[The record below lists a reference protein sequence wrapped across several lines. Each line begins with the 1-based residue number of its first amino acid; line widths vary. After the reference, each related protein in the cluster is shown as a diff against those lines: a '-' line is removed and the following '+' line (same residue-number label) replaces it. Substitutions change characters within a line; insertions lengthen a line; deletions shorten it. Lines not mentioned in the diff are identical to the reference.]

1 LSSFSPGTFGVI
13 GLGRMAQ
20 ALLFP
25 LMASGL
31 LPRERVQAVVASDAS
46 AQRLAAAH
54 PGLAVGT
61 DAAAAWRADAL
72 LLAVKPQQLAA
83 LAATAPA
90 PPSATEGA
98 AEGSTQP
105 PLLISVLAGVTLG
118 RLQALFPGRRIV
130 RAVPNTPCLVGAGLC
145 GLAWGEGVS
154 EAQRRWVQQLFA
166 QVAEV
171 VELPEPQL
179 DAFLALTSSGP
190 AFVALVSEAM
200 ADGAVAAGLPRALAQ
215 HLAHRT
221 LAGTAALLHEQD
233 LHPGQLKDMVSSP
246 GGTTIAGLRRLEA
259 GGVRSAL
266 LEAVLAAAERSREL
280 G

>member
-266 LEAVLAAAERSREL
+266 LEGVLAAAERSREL

>member
-1 LSSFSPGTFGVI
+1 
-13 GLGRMAQ
+13 MAQ

-90 PPSATEGA
+90 PPPATEA
-98 AEGSTQP
+98 ATEGSTQP